1 VTEDDA
7 FVADK
12 SQINLAC
19 KNFQLGQNEIVIE
32 VKEDNAGM
40 NSVADVFNDLL
51 GTSFR
56 FGDKDV
62 DDGKQAQYTF
72 IFTVE
77 QNCNLRPDVKK
88 YVKSQSDL
96 GVMNFYSVSIPDVL

>member
-1 VTEDDA
+1 
-7 FVADK
+7 
-12 SQINLAC
+12 
-19 KNFQLGQNEIVIE
+19 
-32 VKEDNAGM
+32 M

-62 DDGKQAQYTF
+62 EDGKQAQYTF
-72 IFTVE
+72 IFQVE

-88 YVKSQSDL
+88 YVKGQNDL